1 MSDHAAVLT
10 VADIEGQIA
19 DVVRV
24 GTLVR
29 CADATPRSTIYY
41 HVALGVEHGRPVDLL
56 TVSADLLDDD
66 FATLVLE
73 AAGGLEPG
81 LVLEKCALPAN
92 DHGFDALLLV
102 PPHYHDYFAGRLDA
116 QRGRLILCVPIYGCE
131 FAGDETAQ
139 IFRLLTREVVP
150 IRDWRRFAHP
160 RIQLRFSNPVTGGG
174 TDDAV
179 AGGYV
184 FAGYDLVLR
193 ELADLDG
200 VADGFIE
207 LVNHRGRVMELLSPA
222 SGRVVIL
229 TDRDDATRVEVDAA
243 AVADIVWGFVAT
255 S

>member
-1 MSDHAAVLT
+1 MGMRAVLT
-10 VADIEGQIA
+10 VADIEGQFA

-24 GTLVR
+24 GKLVR
-29 CADATPRSTIYY
+29 CADVTPRSTVHY
-41 HVALGVEHGRPVDLL
+41 HVALGVEHGRSVDLL
-56 TVSADLLDDD
+56 MVSADLLDDD

-73 AAGGLEPG
+73 AAGGFEPG

-92 DHGFDALLLV
+92 AYGFDALLLV

-131 FAGDETAQ
+131 FAGDETAE
-139 IFRLLTREVVP
+139 IFRLLTREVP

-160 RIQLRFSNPVTGGG
+160 RIRLRFSNPVTGGG

-184 FAGYDLVLR
+184 FASYDLVLR
-193 ELADLDG
+193 ELANLDG
-200 VADGFIE
+200 VADGFVE

-222 SGRVVIL
+222 PGRVVIL
-229 TDRDDATRVEVDAA
+229 TDRDDAIRVEVDAQ
-243 AVADIVWGFVAT
+243 AVADIVWGFAAT

>member
-1 MSDHAAVLT
+1 MGMRAVLT
-10 VADIEGQIA
+10 IDDIEGQIA

-29 CADATPRSTIYY
+29 CADTTPRSTVYY
-41 HVALGVEHGRPVDLL
+41 HVALGFEHGRSVDLL

-66 FATLVLE
+66 FAALALE
-73 AAGGLEPG
+73 TAGGVEPG
-81 LVLEKCALPAN
+81 MVLEKRALPAN
-92 DHGFDALLLV
+92 GYGFDALLLV

-131 FAGDETAQ
+131 FAGDETVE

-160 RIQLRFSNPVTGGG
+160 RIRLRFSNPVTGGG

-193 ELADLDG
+193 ELANLDG

-207 LVNHRGRVMELLSPA
+207 LVNHRGRVMEFLSPVP
-222 SGRVVIL
+222 GRVVIL
-229 TDRDDATRVEVDAA
+229 TDRDDATQAEIDMSAA
-243 AVADIVWGFVAT
+243 ADIVWEFVAT

>member
-1 MSDHAAVLT
+1 MLT
-10 VADIEGQIA
+10 VADIEGQFA

-24 GTLVR
+24 GKLVR
-29 CADATPRSTIYY
+29 CADVTPRSTVHY
-41 HVALGVEHGRPVDLL
+41 HVALGVDHGRSVDLL

-66 FATLVLE
+66 FAALVLE
-73 AAGGLEPG
+73 AAGGFEPG
-81 LVLEKCALPAN
+81 MVLEKRALSAN
-92 DHGFDALLLV
+92 GYGFDALLLV

-116 QRGRLILCVPIYGCE
+116 QRDRLILCVPVYGCE
-131 FAGDETAQ
+131 FAGDETAE

-179 AGGYV
+179 AEGYV
-184 FAGYDLVLR
+184 FASYDLVLR
-193 ELADLDG
+193 ELTNLNG

-207 LVNHRGRVMELLSPA
+207 LINHQDRVMELLSPA
-222 SGRVVIL
+222 PGQVVIL
-229 TDRDDATRVEVDAA
+229 TDRDDATRTEIDAA
-243 AVADIVWGFVAT
+243 TAADIVWGFVAT

>member
-1 MSDHAAVLT
+1 MLT
-10 VADIEGQIA
+10 IDAIDGQFA

-24 GTLVR
+24 GKLVR
-29 CADATPRSTIYY
+29 CGDVTPRSTVHY
-41 HVALGVEHGRPVDLL
+41 HVALGVERGRPVDLL
-56 TVSADLLDDD
+56 TVSADLPDDA
-66 FATLVLE
+66 FAALVLG
-73 AAGGLEPG
+73 AAGGFEPG
-81 LVLEKCALPAN
+81 MALEKRALPAN
-92 DHGFDALLLV
+92 GYGFDALLLV
-102 PPHYHDYFAGRLDA
+102 PPHYHDTFAGRLDA
-116 QRGRLILCVPIYGCE
+116 QRDRLILCVPIHGCE
-131 FAGDETAQ
+131 FAGGETAET
-139 IFRLLTREVVP
+139 FRLLTREVP

-160 RIQLRFSNPVTGGG
+160 RIRLRFDNPATGGG

-193 ELADLDG
+193 ELTALDG

-207 LVNHRGRVMELLSPA
+207 LINHRGRVMELLSPA
-222 SGRVVIL
+222 PGRVVIV

>member
-1 MSDHAAVLT
+1 MGMRAVLT
-10 VADIEGQIA
+10 IDDIEGQFA
-19 DVVRV
+19 DVVQV

-29 CADATPRSTIYY
+29 CADATPGGRVHY

-73 AAGGLEPG
+73 AAGGSEPG
-81 LVLEKCALPAN
+81 MVLEKRALSAN
-92 DHGFDALLLV
+92 GHGFDALLLV

-116 QRGRLILCVPIYGCE
+116 QRDRLILCVPIHGCE
-131 FAGDETAQ
+131 FAGDESAEL
-139 IFRLLTREVVP
+139 FRLLTREVP

-160 RIQLRFSNPVTGGG
+160 RIQLRFDNPVTGGG
-174 TDDAV
+174 TDDAM

-193 ELADLDG
+193 ELANLDG

-207 LVNHRGRVMELLSPA
+207 LINHRGRVMELLSPA
-222 SGRVVIL
+222 PGRVVIV
-229 TDRDDATRVEVDAA
+229 TDRDDTTRVEVDAA

-255 S
+255 A

>member
-1 MSDHAAVLT
+1 MLT
-10 VADIEGQIA
+10 IGDIEGQFA

-24 GTLVR
+24 GKLVR
-29 CADATPRSTIYY
+29 CADVTPRATVHY
-41 HVALGVEHGRPVDLL
+41 HVALGVDHGRSVDLL

-73 AAGGLEPG
+73 AGGFEPG
-81 LVLEKCALPAN
+81 LVLEKRALSAN
-92 DHGFDALLLV
+92 GYGFDALLLV

-116 QRGRLILCVPIYGCE
+116 QRDRLILCVPIYGCE
-131 FAGDETAQ
+131 FAGDETAE

-160 RIQLRFSNPVTGGG
+160 RIRLRFSNPVTGGG

-193 ELADLDG
+193 ELANLDG

-207 LVNHRGRVMELLSPA
+207 LINHRGRVMELLSPA
-222 SGRVVIL
+222 PGQVVTI
-229 TDRDDATRVEVDAA
+229 TDRDDATRAEIDATA
-243 AVADIVWGFVAT
+243 AADIVWGFVAT